1 MAPVDAQRV
10 TGERE
15 VLVVALAAFP
25 GRLAVAAQAVASDLA
40 AGGRAVPAGEWG
52 PPEVVRHLIAVET
65 DVHQARLADLAATD
79 DPHWDWTEPGPWPG
93 EPGCS
98 LAGLLDRFARL
109 RAATLATVAALDEA
123 GWRRTGT
130 HTRLGRW
137 DVAGLLQNAVDHDE
151 DHLAGLR

>member
-1 MAPVDAQRV
+1 M

-15 VLVVALAAFP
+15 ALVAALAAFP
-25 GRLAVAAQAVASDLA
+25 GRLGAAASAASDRVDH
-40 AGGRAVPAGEWG
+40 GRPVPAGEWG

-65 DVHQARLADLAATD
+65 DVHQARLADLATTD

-93 EPGCS
+93 EPESS
-98 LAGLLDRFARL
+98 LAGLLDRFASL
-109 RAATLATVAALDEA
+109 RAVTVATVDALDEA
-123 GWRRTGT
+123 GWHRTGT

-137 DVAGLLQNAVDHDE
+137 DVAGLLRNAVDHDE

>member
-1 MAPVDAQRV
+1 V

-15 VLVVALAAFP
+15 TLVAALAAFP
-25 GRLAVAAQAVASDLA
+25 ARLAAAAQAASDRA
-40 AGGRAVPAGEWG
+40 AGGRPVPAGEWG

-65 DVHQARLADLAATD
+65 DVHQARLADLATTD

-98 LAGLLDRFARL
+98 LTLLLDRFAGQ
-109 RAATLATVAALDEA
+109 RAVTLATVAALDEA
-123 GWRRTGT
+123 GWSRTGT

-137 DVAGLLQNAVDHDE
+137 DVAGLLRNAVDHDE